1 MAELYLR
8 SGRVVTEH
16 GVYQGGVVVSE
27 GRIEQLVYGDP
38 AIRADD
44 VIDCTGKL
52 ILPGLIDAHVHF
64 SEPGRGHWEGWR
76 TGTMAAAAGGI
87 TTVIEMPLNASP
99 PTIDRAAL
107 AAKQSVAA
115 RDALVDYAL
124 WGGLVTDNLGQI
136 DELHAEGV
144 IGFKAFLSSSGSD
157 FARIDDDLLYAGL
170 LRAQQLGTL
179 VGVHAENEWVT
190 RHLGTRLQAA
200 GRRDRRAWGE
210 ARPPVAELEAIRR
223 ALFWAEATGG
233 RLHVVHVSLAEGI
246 KAIAAAKTAGVAA
259 TAETCPHYL
268 LFDEDDFDRI
278 GPTAKCAPP
287 LRARREVEALW
298 RCVLAGQVDIIASD
312 HSPCLWEEKERG
324 EHDVWAAWGGISGL
338 QTLLPALLTEGVH
351 RRGLDLPALVRMTA
365 ANPARIFG
373 LYPRKGSLLPGAD
386 ADLVVVDPAREWTL
400 TATQLLYKNQHSA
413 FVGYPFRGRVQQTWV
428 RGAPV
433 YREDEIVA
441 SPGSGQLLRVS
452 HSSPPHS
459 QPRT

>member
-1 MAELYLR
+1 MPDDLYLR
-8 SGRVVTEH
+8 NGQVITETAQFR
-16 GVYQGGVVVSE
+16 GSVVVKDAK
-27 GRIEQLVYGDP
+27 IAHLVAGDP
-38 AIRADD
+38 PVNAHT

-107 AAKQSVAA
+107 AAKQRIAA
-115 RDALVDYAL
+115 QEALVDYAL
-124 WGGLVTDNLGQI
+124 WGGLVTDNLNQL
-136 DELHAEGV
+136 DELHAGGV
-144 IGFKAFLSSSGSD
+144 VGFKAFLSSSGSD

-170 LRAQQLGTL
+170 LKAQTLGTL

-190 RHLGTRLQAA
+190 RHLAAQLPAA
-200 GRRDRRAWGE
+200 GRLDRYAWGE
-210 ARPPVAELEAIRR
+210 ARPPVVELEAIRR

-233 RLHVVHVSLAEGI
+233 RLHVVHVSIAEGI
-246 KAIAAAKTAGVAA
+246 HAIATAKTHGVAV

-268 LFDEDDFDRI
+268 LFDENDFDRI
-278 GPTAKCAPP
+278 GPAAKCAPP
-287 LRARREVEALW
+287 LRARRAVEALW
-298 RCVLAGQVDIIASD
+298 QCVLTGQVDTIASD

-324 EHDVWAAWGGISGL
+324 QQDVWAAWGGVSGL

-351 RRGLDLPALVRMTA
+351 RRGLAPSALVRMAA

-373 LYPRKGSLLPGAD
+373 LYPQKGSLLPGSD

-400 TATQLLYKNQHSA
+400 SASQLFYKNQHSA
-413 FVGYPFRGRVQQTWV
+413 FEGYSFRGRVEQTWV
-428 RGAPV
+428 RGAAV
-433 YREDEIVA
+433 YRAGEIVA
-441 SPGSGQLLRVS
+441 SPGSGQLLRR
-452 HSSPPHS
+452 P
-459 QPRT
+459 